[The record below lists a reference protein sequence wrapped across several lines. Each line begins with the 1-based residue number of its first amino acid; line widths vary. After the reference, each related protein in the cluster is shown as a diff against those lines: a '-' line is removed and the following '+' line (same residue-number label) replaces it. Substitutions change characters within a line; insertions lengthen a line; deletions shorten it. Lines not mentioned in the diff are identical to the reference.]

1 MMHDGAVAA
10 CETSHTETA
19 ERAAGKVE
27 DRYDSGRDRA
37 GHPRRGLED
46 RRRLPRISVIGSD
59 GDRSILAHREA
70 WGTDHPTFELW
81 DEREDVSYWVR
92 EIPTPR
98 QAEELLQEHGAPPKE
113 ELSIL
118 YQ

>member
-1 MMHDGAVAA
+1 MKDMTREEIEQAIQDAGWRIDDGFP
-10 CETSHTETA
+10 E
-19 ERAAGKVE
+19 
-27 DRYDSGRDRA
+27 Y
-37 GHPRRGLED
+37 L
-46 RRRLPRISVIGSD
+46 VIGSD
-59 GDRSILAHREA
+59 GDRSMLAHREA